1 MCVCSIRHNGCSKHC
16 NAGTGVA
23 QRLGVYCTILS
34 ASQCA
39 PPAHSA
45 AFDVSLLLLSIMSA
59 AWRAPL
65 APPWKCSAWAGSMD
79 YVRYIALPIVSNTF
93 VQLRRTPH
101 QRPLQ
106 WCKHWS
112 RRCSFDRGG
121 FRRLTYVVGVQEQ
134 GVKAVPHLGGRIEIS
149 QSCDERMQTQPV
161 SQQGGEDAEVCSE
174 TLQVT
179 TVFINTAIR
188 PWRQARRQ
196 LVLAVHCTVGRR
208 RLAVS

>member
-1 MCVCSIRHNGCSKHC
+1 
-16 NAGTGVA
+16 
-23 QRLGVYCTILS
+23 
-34 ASQCA
+34 
-39 PPAHSA
+39 
-45 AFDVSLLLLSIMSA
+45 MSA

-65 APPWKCSAWAGSMD
+65 APPWKCSAWAGSLD
-79 YVRYIALPIVSNTF
+79 YVRYIALAIVSNTF
-93 VQLRRTPH
+93 VQMRRTLY
-101 QRPLQ
+101 QSPLQ
-106 WCKHWS
+106 WCKHWC

-134 GVKAVPHLGGRIEIS
+134 GVKEVPHLGGRIEIS

-179 TVFINTAIR
+179 TVYITTAIR
-188 PWRQARRQ
+188 QWRQARRQ